1 MILRGLFVK
10 VIIFQFLRKYR
21 RTTAVNFDK
30 CDVIRTFA
38 KNLFFKIYEITRI
51 QQKYMILRGLF
62 VKVIIFQ
69 LLRKYRK
76 ATAVN
81 FVAQN

>member
-10 VIIFQFLRKYR
+10 VIIFQFLRKYK

-38 KNLFFKIYEITRI
+38 KNLYSKFMK
-51 QQKYMILRGLF
+51 
-62 VKVIIFQ
+62 
-69 LLRKYRK
+69 
-76 ATAVN
+76 
-81 FVAQN
+81 